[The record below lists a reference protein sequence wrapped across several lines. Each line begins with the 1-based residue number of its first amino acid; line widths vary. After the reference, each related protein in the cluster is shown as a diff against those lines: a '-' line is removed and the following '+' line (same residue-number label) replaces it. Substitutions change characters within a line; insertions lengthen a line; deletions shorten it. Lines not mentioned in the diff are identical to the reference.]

1 MKPSATTP
9 PACVSSRAR
18 SSPASRASSPRRS
31 SKRRPTR
38 PPSPRS
44 SSSLLLAAV
53 LAVALVLPPG
63 PPGRGN
69 DYAGLLAR
77 AERER
82 REGLLVE
89 RERASGT
96 QMAIA
101 VFRSLEGESL
111 EDVANALFQ
120 KWRLG
125 QKGLDNGVLL
135 VVFVQDRKLRLEVGY
150 GLEAVLQAAEA
161 GRIIREAISPRFREQ
176 RYAAGLEAAVGAVYA
191 RIAPSSP
198 RSPEQMQREAES
210 WRRRQSESEGTAR
223 LYLLLFLAFAAL
235 TVGGLAW
242 EASHQRGY
250 TAGRRGWGSSGPGG
264 WYGGRGGGGG
274 GRGVCGW
281 AAGRGGGPRRGGA
294 GGERG
299 GPGRPRGAGRCR

>member
-1 MKPSATTP
+1 
-9 PACVSSRAR
+9 V
-18 SSPASRASSPRRS
+18 
-31 SKRRPTR
+31 
-38 PPSPRS
+38 
-44 SSSLLLAAV
+44 
-53 LAVALVLPPG
+53 
-63 PPGRGN
+63 N
-69 DYAGLLAR
+69 DYAALLAP

-82 REGLLVE
+82 LEALLAE

-125 QKGLDNGVLL
+125 QQGLDNGVLL
-135 VVFVQDRKLRLEVGY
+135 VVFVQDRKLRFEVGY
-150 GLEAVLQAAEA
+150 GLEAVLPDAEA

-191 RIAPSSP
+191 RIVLSSP
-198 RSPEQMQREAES
+198 RSPAPPQREVM
-210 WRRRQSESEGTAR
+210 AR
-223 LYLLLFLAFAAL
+223 LYLVFLALAAL
-235 TVGGLAW
+235 TIGGLAW

-264 WYGGRGGGGG
+264 WYGGGWGGGGG
-274 GRGVCGW
+274 GGSS
-281 AAGRGGGPRRGGA
+281 GGGFSGGGGSSGGGGA
-294 GGERG
+294 SGSW
-299 GPGRPRGAGRCR
+299 